1 MKRTRHLLNHVLI
14 LPSTTFASLWLR
26 ARRLN
31 DHCAS
36 FFPANHYFSRTH
48 RPTNHNKG
56 PVGSTVVPYAVRNES
71 RALDGNPAA
80 PKIDSFGKVLHSHA
94 VLRWD

>member
-1 MKRTRHLLNHVLI
+1 
-14 LPSTTFASLWLR
+14 
-26 ARRLN
+26 
-31 DHCAS
+31 
-36 FFPANHYFSRTH
+36 
-48 RPTNHNKG
+48 
-56 PVGSTVVPYAVRNES
+56 VVPYAVRNES